1 MKLITHKNG
10 FQYSVPETVVEARL
24 RCGTSPTRFSPWII
38 PDINKPFSTD
48 VIETLDNKTT
58 CVITSEKVRFGP
70 VTTWSHLT
78 FKTNLYGTKNQ
89 HKTHLFFEIDGDTRI
104 WGVTSK
110 DIHARN
116 HVVYTDSIA
125 NNATSLR
132 IIMHD
137 PGSQKESKPYEKYQ
151 GIYLIPGG
159 LYSNDLGLTHIAWFA
174 GSTSSPEAK
183 AAQNAVDLFNE
194 HVLVLNKV
202 WKSWSSRVEQ
212 EKKKAQAESQGL
224 TVQELKEKVA
234 YKNKVMKH
242 AARTKKTMQV
252 MPGLIEAKNALD
264 DFINMLNND
273 EAFEPK
279 DAAKIQGLVRQ
290 AADTI
295 SSIRDIGKCTL

>member
-10 FQYSVPETVVEARL
+10 FQYSVPETVIEARF
-24 RCGTSPTRFSPWII
+24 RCGTSPTKFSPWII
-38 PDINKPFSTD
+38 PDIDKPFPTD
-48 VIETLDNKTT
+48 VIEKVDDFT

-70 VTTWSHLT
+70 VTAWSHLT
-78 FKTNLYGTKNQ
+78 FKTNLYGMKNQ
-89 HKTHLFFEIDGDTRI
+89 HKTHLFFEVDGDSRI

-125 NNATSLR
+125 NNAKSLR
-132 IIMHD
+132 IIVND
-137 PGSQKESKPYEKYQ
+137 PGSQQDSKPWDKFQ

-174 GSTSSPEAK
+174 GSTSSPDAK

-202 WKSWSSRVEQ
+202 WKNWSSRVEQ

-295 SSIRDIGKCTL
+295 SSIRDIGKYTL